1 MGGLRRSVQDKLE
14 GPMTSSRTFLAGLG
28 LTGAIAA
35 SAMAQETAPWN
46 SIPGPPPAP
55 WNSSPG
61 PVNGNPGPPSAPAA
75 PAQSSLLPEQDSSV
89 AAQPVIDSQQVRT
102 ITRQFQTALNR
113 LGGVAQ
119 ITGCG
124 PVLHLQPTQTGG
136 FAESYGGVCEVQ
148 VADRRMQAVMCD
160 DSRGGKFSF
169 SLAAIRDL
177 DAVGRFIAANCFP
190 EG

>member
-1 MGGLRRSVQDKLE
+1 M
-14 GPMTSSRTFLAGLG
+14 GLG
-28 LTGAIAA
+28 LAVTIAA
-35 SAMAQETAPWN
+35 PAMAQQTGPWS

-61 PVNGNPGPPSAPAA
+61 PWSSNTGPPGAPA
-75 PAQSSLLPEQDSSV
+75 PTAQSTLPPEPESPAS
-89 AAQPVIDSQQVRT
+89 AQPVIDTQQVRT
-102 ITRQFQTALNR
+102 ITREFQTALNR

-124 PVLHLQPTQTGG
+124 PVLHIQPPQTGG
-136 FAESYGGVCEVQ
+136 FDESYGGVCEVQ

-160 DSRGGKFSF
+160 DSKGGKFSF

-177 DAVGRFIAANCFP
+177 DAVGRFIAANCSP
-190 EG
+190 GG

>member
-1 MGGLRRSVQDKLE
+1 
-14 GPMTSSRTFLAGLG
+14 LG
-28 LTGAIAA
+28 LTLAIAA
-35 SAMAQETAPWN
+35 SAQAQQTAPWN

-61 PVNGNPGPPSAPAA
+61 PENGNPGPPPTPAA
-75 PAQSSLLPEQDSSV
+75 PAQSTLPPEPESPAS
-89 AAQPVIDSQQVRT
+89 AQPVIDSQQVRT

-124 PVLHLQPTQTGG
+124 PVLHIQPAQSGG
-136 FAESYGGVCEVQ
+136 FVESYGGICEVQ
-148 VADRRMQAVMCD
+148 VAERHMQAVMCD

-177 DAVGRFIAANCFP
+177 DAVGRFIAANCSP
-190 EG
+190 GGG